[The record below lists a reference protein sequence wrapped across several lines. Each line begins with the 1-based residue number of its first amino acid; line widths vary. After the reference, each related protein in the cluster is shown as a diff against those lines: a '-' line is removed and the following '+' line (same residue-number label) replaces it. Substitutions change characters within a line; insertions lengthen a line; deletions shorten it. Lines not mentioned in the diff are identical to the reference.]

1 MQPIKAKAELCLLAK
16 VEFAHIG
23 FGSNMSMRA
32 VRKMTSAKDQG
43 SIKIEKNEIGF
54 YSFGLIF

>member
-16 VEFAHIG
+16 VHIG